1 MYPLVQ
7 TLRGHEHDLGTTGDL
22 RCSQRHRIDQNL
34 PYPQRYKFHSRER
47 KREFTE
53 KERERERE
61 VEPLKMS
68 FWPRVRTLVRGWRR
82 DLRWVMVE
90 SGERVSGIDLPLNL
104 IEIVMSLL
112 SPLPFPFGSAAP
124 PSSIAVLCL
133 VAGSLMSGYRL
144 SASVCVSGSIVSESL
159 GAAPVFH
166 FFLPLVLWKFFSL
179 KYFWQKVR
187 FISYIFKRFIFYSL
201 HFIFIAF
208 SFYPKKHCPF
218 WFLPLLF

>member
-112 SPLPFPFGSAAP
+112 SPLPFPFGPAAP

-144 SASVCVSGSIVSESL
+144 SASVCVSGAGLVC
-159 GAAPVFH
+159 VFKN
-166 FFLPLVLWKFFSL
+166 WKLLFKNICGNTCGWKSTL
-179 KYFWQKVR
+179 KYVKCCL
-187 FISYIFKRFIFYSL
+187 KTENCCL
-201 HFIFIAF
+201 
-208 SFYPKKHCPF
+208 K
-218 WFLPLLF
+218 L

>member
-144 SASVCVSGSIVSESL
+144 SASVCVSGSIVPESL
-159 GAAPVFH
+159 GAALVFH
-166 FFLPLVLWKFFSL
+166 LFFTSCSL
-179 KYFWQKVR
+179 KILFFK
-187 FISYIFKRFIFYSL
+187 IFLTKNIF
-201 HFIFIAF
+201 
-208 SFYPKKHCPF
+208 
-218 WFLPLLF
+218 